1 MKIAI
6 KKLIVNSETKT
17 DEFVT
22 LKTVTGIRGL
32 LRVERDMRQRTG
44 RGLTYVWAL
53 LTDDFGCEVMFHF
66 NDSSHCMVKFG
77 SLRAA
82 YDFVKARKSWNLVE
96 TKQTATGFVF
106 DIPSPI
112 K

>member
-17 DEFVT
+17 DELVI

-32 LRVERDMRQRTG
+32 LQVEREMRQRTG
-44 RGLTYVWAL
+44 RGIVYVWSI
-53 LTDDFGCEVMFHF
+53 LTDDFGSDVLFHLH
-66 NDSSHCMVKFG
+66 DGSHCLVKFG

-106 DIPSPI
+106 DIPL